1 MAVQTE
7 ISEAEELGVPNQS
20 GPQLKKE
27 KKKNT

>member
-1 MAVQTE
+1 MAVQTV

-27 KKKNT
+27 KKNT